1 MPVVTITVS
10 PWPNVPNLPGVP
22 QLARSPQFPTSSLP
36 TLGSPAPASQLYT
49 ATAAGP
55 TWGIFDMSGNLVVAA
70 DSVLAFSN
78 KSEWTKPTYPI
89 EGGKLSTFNKVIRPF
104 SNYVRLSKGGSLT
117 DRQDFIA
124 QIDAIAG
131 DLNNYMIVSPEK
143 TYQPVNLSH
152 HEETR
157 RGAEGA
163 YFLAEVDLYF
173 EEVLDVEAQFSSTTA
188 NTTNAQNPA
197 AVPSTA
203 EGNVQPT
210 PTANS
215 DSLNFIRMLA
225 GGSS

>member
-1 MPVVTITVS
+1 MAVITLSVS
-10 PWPNVPNLPGVP
+10 PWPNVPQLPGVP
-22 QLARSPQFPTSSLP
+22 QLARSAQFPADDTPSL
-36 TLGSPAPASQLYT
+36 GDEAPASQLYT

-78 KSEWTKPTYPI
+78 KSEWTKSTYPV
-89 EGGKLSTFNKVIRPF
+89 EGGKLSSYNKVVRPF

-117 DRQDFIA
+117 DRSDFLN
-124 QIDAIAG
+124 QIEAIAG
-131 DLNNYMIVSPEK
+131 DLNNYMITSPERN
-143 TYQPVNLSH
+143 YSPVNLSH

-188 NTTNAQNPA
+188 NTANAINPA
-197 AVPSTA
+197 AIPSTA
-203 EGNVQPT
+203 EGNVQPAPVT
-210 PTANS
+210 DS
-215 DSLNFIRMLA
+215 DASTFTKMLA
-225 GGSS
+225 GS